1 MRPLKMAVMFEQ
13 YDDAK
18 MALLELRR
26 RFPIRSGKAHL
37 SVRSVNAPASEMR
50 LSETDSVRAMVM
62 GVAWGAAGG
71 LLAAIGAALG
81 RSAMHFDHATMLFA
95 ICAGV
100 AIGIFGG
107 GLFGSINP
115 KIAMEQLRTLA
126 GDGGV
131 IFCVETFNE
140 HDSREVERIL
150 CSHHGHLRA
159 FRMAQPSAA

>member
-1 MRPLKMAVMFEQ
+1 
-13 YDDAK
+13 
-18 MALLELRR
+18 
-26 RFPIRSGKAHL
+26 
-37 SVRSVNAPASEMR
+37 MR
-50 LSETDSVRAMVM
+50 LSETDGVRAMLM
-62 GVAWGAAGG
+62 GIAWGAAGG
-71 LLAAIGAALG
+71 LLAAIGVALG
-81 RSAMHFDHATMLFA
+81 RSAMHFDNATVIFA

-115 KIAMEQLRTLA
+115 KQAMEQLRTLA
-126 GDGGV
+126 SEGGV

-150 CSHHGHLRA
+150 LGHHGHLRA